1 MNDRELAIRLAQHDD
16 EALSLLVERHYAPIY
31 RILRRLGGSDEQAR
45 ESTQETLLEIRRS
58 AGSFKGRST
67 FATWAYRI
75 AYRTFVRSR
84 RRRSHE
90 GLSERI
96 PLPDHEVA
104 TLDRI
109 VFEQAIA
116 KLTPKLRDAFVLHE
130 LNGLSMDEVA
140 QVLSVPSNTVKSR
153 VARARHALQSE
164 LEKESTPYVL
174 FETR

>member
-1 MNDRELAIRLAQHDD
+1 MDDRELAIRLAQHDD
-16 EALSLLVERHYAPIY
+16 EALQLLVERHYAPIY
-31 RILRRLGGSDEQAR
+31 RFLRRLGGSDEQAR
-45 ESTQETLLEIRRS
+45 ESTQETLLAIRRS
-58 AGSFKGRST
+58 AGSYKGRSAFT
-67 FATWAYRI
+67 TWAFRI
-75 AYRTFVRSR
+75 AYRTYVRSR
-84 RRRSHE
+84 RRRGHE
-90 GLSERI
+90 EISERI

-140 QVLSVPSNTVKSR
+140 RVLSIPTNTAKSR

-164 LEKESTPYVL
+164 LEQESTSYVL

>member
-1 MNDRELAIRLAQHDD
+1 M
-16 EALSLLVERHYAPIY
+16 
-31 RILRRLGGSDEQAR
+31 
-45 ESTQETLLEIRRS
+45 
-58 AGSFKGRST
+58 
-67 FATWAYRI
+67 
-75 AYRTFVRSR
+75 RSR
-84 RRRSHE
+84 KRRNHE
-90 GLSERI
+90 ELSERI

-130 LNGLSMDEVA
+130 LNGLSMDEAA
-140 QVLSVPSNTVKSR
+140 QVLAVPANTVKSR

-164 LEKESTPYVL
+164 LEQESTRYVL